1 MACGIMNIYPHPG
14 CTVSLPVPRAFLMW
28 GVLVGEEIGPALS
41 SNPHSTTMTGAASL
55 SLTVVTNL
63 NAQTVRRH
71 TASPTNRPTTHT
83 QMCLSHSSFLLMA
96 HTCNGDSNIWACV
109 YAHMCLELLWT
120 AILHPYGFLLGPQ
133 ISEVHGVFLNGNS
146 TRHFCL
152 NQTLNSQSP
161 ELVDASCLE
170 VPSF

>member
-96 HTCNGDSNIWACV
+96 HTCNGDSNIWTCV
-109 YAHMCLELLWT
+109 YTHMIMFRVAVNCHFTSIWFSAGASDFRGT
-120 AILHPYGFLLGPQ
+120 WSFLKW
-133 ISEVHGVFLNGNS
+133 
-146 TRHFCL
+146 
-152 NQTLNSQSP
+152 
-161 ELVDASCLE
+161 
-170 VPSF
+170 